1 MEKKNELQ
9 LPLLAVHGFKG
20 ILGLFTSTFLTSF
33 IVSLNPES
41 IMGMGVLNI
50 GLYHLFHNII
60 FIALYYVLTYFV
72 DKSNRVSL
80 LRIGILVNC
89 ILLISLVF
97 YGETIAKWI
106 ILAGTIYGIS
116 EAFYYASYNVIRN
129 EMNRKSNISRYNIIS
144 SVTANVINII
154 VPTILG
160 FCIDISSYSTISIYV
175 IIISLVQFFLTYAI
189 KAVKPEGA
197 SFEIK
202 EYVKY
207 LKTEKFD
214 FDKIKYIYLNAI
226 LSGCKSTFPTLIVIL
241 TIFTFK
247 TNLSLGILTSIFSI
261 FTTTLLILYKKY
273 ENHPKLNT
281 LLLFM
286 SISISTFIMGIVFV
300 LWTSYATLIL
310 LNLMLNI
317 TIQISE
323 YSSNCSRDAIIK
335 LLDKY
340 DYIAEHQFMYEL
352 LLTLSR
358 ILAYAIFIIV
368 GLFNNMIIFSIMLVV
383 YIGTT
388 PFKFLCMYK
397 QREAKLTLETM
408 QAQKEEVTKN

>member
-9 LPLLAVHGFKG
+9 LPLLAVHGLKG

-89 ILLISLVF
+89 VLLICLVF
-97 YGETIAKWI
+97 YGETIAQWI

-175 IIISLVQFFLTYAI
+175 IIISL
-189 KAVKPEGA
+189 K
-197 SFEIK
+197 
-202 EYVKY
+202 
-207 LKTEKFD
+207 
-214 FDKIKYIYLNAI
+214 
-226 LSGCKSTFPTLIVIL
+226 
-241 TIFTFK
+241 
-247 TNLSLGILTSIFSI
+247 
-261 FTTTLLILYKKY
+261 
-273 ENHPKLNT
+273 
-281 LLLFM
+281 
-286 SISISTFIMGIVFV
+286 
-300 LWTSYATLIL
+300 
-310 LNLMLNI
+310 
-317 TIQISE
+317 
-323 YSSNCSRDAIIK
+323 
-335 LLDKY
+335 
-340 DYIAEHQFMYEL
+340 
-352 LLTLSR
+352 
-358 ILAYAIFIIV
+358 
-368 GLFNNMIIFSIMLVV
+368 
-383 YIGTT
+383 
-388 PFKFLCMYK
+388 
-397 QREAKLTLETM
+397 
-408 QAQKEEVTKN
+408 